1 MCSAGVSATTALI
14 SVKVN
19 VDTVKV
25 GSKTIPA
32 HKFGLQ
38 EEEGEK
44 LVYTEEEAKVVEI
57 VRVSQQWIS
66 TMNVTQFLVRSAFE
80 AIWSGCRVIFTENL
94 GGDSKA
100 ASNRGHGLLRGRRH
114 LGWCHAPRRRDQ
126 VQRQSRAWKHWRE
139 WQAQVLRGILILLRQ
154 FWEFVI
160 EGSACIPTITLNFL
174 FYAAFPYE
182 KTVFVIVFTARLFT
196 TCTALNAVLKEQSL
210 SCLHSYLEQKTL
222 NTKTRTWSVENNP

>member
-57 VRVSQQWIS
+57 VRVSQQ
-66 TMNVTQFLVRSAFE
+66 
-80 AIWSGCRVIFTENL
+80 
-94 GGDSKA
+94 
-100 ASNRGHGLLRGRRH
+100 
-114 LGWCHAPRRRDQ
+114 
-126 VQRQSRAWKHWRE
+126 
-139 WQAQVLRGILILLRQ
+139 
-154 FWEFVI
+154 
-160 EGSACIPTITLNFL
+160 
-174 FYAAFPYE
+174 
-182 KTVFVIVFTARLFT
+182 
-196 TCTALNAVLKEQSL
+196 
-210 SCLHSYLEQKTL
+210 
-222 NTKTRTWSVENNP
+222 